1 MTSRSAA
8 LAAVCAGGLMLAAL
22 SASALAASLV
32 VEPRMVTEWKA
43 VFGQVE
49 ARDEVPARARIGGT
63 LAALEVEEGDTVA
76 AGARIATVTDEKIA
90 FRAAA
95 IDARLRAL
103 ESQLANAEAEL
114 ARAET
119 LVERGVATRQ
129 RVEQLGTAAEVV
141 RNQISAARAER
152 SVVVQQGEEGAV
164 LAPAAGRILKVPA
177 TTGTV
182 VLPGETVALLG
193 SGGTFLRL
201 SVPERHAARLTEGA
215 RIEIETGEGIAT
227 GRLAKVYPTIENGR
241 VVADVEVPGLDARF
255 VNARLLV
262 RLPVGERFALLL
274 PPAAVSTRGGLDF
287 VRVATRGGEVERT
300 VLTGG
305 LLRHDGESQV
315 EILTGLAPGDEV
327 IVP

>member
-1 MTSRSAA
+1 MTPRSAA
-8 LAAVCAGGLMLAAL
+8 LAAACAGGLMLAAL

-63 LAALEVEEGDTVA
+63 LATLEVEEGDTVA
-76 AGARIATVTDEKIA
+76 AGARIAVVSDEKIA
-90 FRAAA
+90 FRIAA
-95 IDARLRAL
+95 IEARLRAL
-103 ESQLANAEAEL
+103 QSQLANAEAEL

-129 RVEQLGTAAEVV
+129 RVDQLATAAEVV
-141 RNQISAARAER
+141 RNEISAARAER

-164 LAPAAGRILKVPA
+164 LAPAAGRILKVPVTRGA
-177 TTGTV
+177 V
-182 VLPGETVALLG
+182 ILPGETVAVLG

-201 SVPERHAARLTEGA
+201 SVPERHAARLGEGA
-215 RIEIETGEGIAT
+215 DIEIETGGGLSP
-227 GRLAKVYPTIENGR
+227 GRLAKIYPTIENGR
-241 VVADVEVPGLDARF
+241 VVADVEVPGLDATF
-255 VNARLLV
+255 INARLLV
-262 RLPVGERFALLL
+262 RLPVGERSALLL
-274 PPAAVSTRGGLDF
+274 PPAAIVTRAGLDF
-287 VRVATRGGEVERT
+287 VRLRLGEGEVERT

-305 LLRHDGESQV
+305 AVRHDGETHV